1 MKPFTIATDD
11 LKYLSIT
18 LTNLLKDMS
27 TKNFNSLKKKLKKT
41 SEDGKMCSWMDRIN
55 MVKIATLPK
64 PSSHQVHFPPK
75 FQHNYLQNEKQQ
87 FLASYQKQKMQ
98 DDYI

>member
-41 SEDGKMCSWMDRIN
+41 SEDGKISRAHGW
-55 MVKIATLPK
+55 TGLTW
-64 PSSHQVHFPPK
+64 
-75 FQHNYLQNEKQQ
+75 
-87 FLASYQKQKMQ
+87 
-98 DDYI
+98 

>member
-41 SEDGKMCSWMDRIN
+41 SEDGKISC
-55 MVKIATLPK
+55 A
-64 PSSHQVHFPPK
+64 HG
-75 FQHNYLQNEKQQ
+75 
-87 FLASYQKQKMQ
+87 LAGS
-98 DDYI
+98 I

>member
-41 SEDGKMCSWMDRIN
+41 SEDGKISCAHGRTGLTW
-55 MVKIATLPK
+55 
-64 PSSHQVHFPPK
+64 
-75 FQHNYLQNEKQQ
+75 
-87 FLASYQKQKMQ
+87 
-98 DDYI
+98 

>member
-27 TKNFNSLKKKLKKT
+27 TKNFNSLKRKLKKT
-41 SEDGKMCSWMDRIN
+41 SEDGKISCAHGW
-55 MVKIATLPK
+55 TGLTW
-64 PSSHQVHFPPK
+64 
-75 FQHNYLQNEKQQ
+75 
-87 FLASYQKQKMQ
+87 
-98 DDYI
+98 